1 MTNIEKIEKTMKIVL
16 DFPKPGISFKD
27 ITPIFA
33 NPEILKLTI
42 DELANMVK
50 DQKFDCIAGLESRGF
65 LLGVPLAMK
74 LNIPFIPVRK
84 KGKLPRATVSAKY
97 SLEYGIAEIEIHKD
111 DIKPGSNV
119 LIVDDIVATGGT
131 LVATKQLIEQ
141 VNAKAEHVV
150 VLGHLADMPQGV
162 ANVENN
168 GLKLH
173 YLFKL

>member
-1 MTNIEKIEKTMKIVL
+1 MTNVERIEQTMKVIPN
-16 DFPKPGISFKD
+16 FPKPGISFKD

-50 DQKFDCIAGLESRGF
+50 DAKFDYVVGLESRGF

-74 LNIPFIPVRK
+74 LNLPFVPVRK
-84 KGKLPRATVSAKY
+84 KGKLPRATVEAEY
-97 SLEYGIAEIEIHKD
+97 SLEYGKATIEIHKE

-131 LVATKQLIEQ
+131 LIATKKLISQL
-141 VNAKAEHVV
+141 NANVEHVV
-150 VLGHLADMPQGV
+150 VLGHLADLPQGPEL
-162 ANVENN
+162 VEKS